1 MTDSDADL
9 PERLLSGCPPGW
21 HGILRD
27 LSRQLA
33 QQDPCCEIRYARE
46 KFGMLDVMLN
56 SDRRE
61 SWSLVRETSEL
72 SGVTCERCGG
82 VGTRHARPSGWLKT
96 LCPSCAASIGGYE
109 ILGETV
115 RELTPDRFGV
125 WRVTSTADGVE
136 HYVDLIS
143 GRYSH
148 SGGDSG
154 TREVVA
160 VEVYPSLAGGSMR
173 LRLDGGE
180 TVTVEGIERIERIR

>member
-82 VGTRHARPSGWLKT
+82 VGSRFARASGWLKT
-96 LCPSCAASIGGYE
+96 LCPECVGDIAGYE
-109 ILGETV
+109 PLGESV
-115 RELTPDRFGV
+115 QELTPDRYGV
-125 WRVTSTADGVE
+125 WRVSADGVD
-136 HYVDLIS
+136 HYVDLTRR
-143 GRYSH
+143 RYS
-148 SGGDSG
+148 SSADSG
-154 TREVVA
+154 TREVVDVA
-160 VEVYPSLAGGSMR
+160 VYPSLAGGMR
-173 LRLDGGE
+173 LLLDGGE
-180 TVTVEGIERIERIR
+180 TVTVESVTRIERIR